1 MLRQVE
7 LKMTLPEGE
16 KLNQSMGSLMQ
27 GILMERTDSA
37 WAAEMHTQRV
47 RPYSQYVI
55 MKEGNPI
62 WRIQTITD
70 EAFEYLIYPL
80 LSLNRVY
87 LKQRNFDIVLSDFR
101 IIRQETFSNIEEK
114 YLLGKKGIHHI
125 NLRFVTSASCK
136 TQGEYAVFPFPYLI
150 LKNLVTKWNAF
161 SDSSIIDSDHVADQ
175 LDKEIQIVDYHL
187 HMHPF
192 SLEGRRIRA
201 FRGNVSYGLFR
212 NDMAARLTAILMYF
226 ASYAGTGIKTALGMG
241 GTETDVSFY
250 REVK

>member
-47 RPYSQYVI
+47 RPYSQYVT

-62 WRIQTITD
+62 WCIQTITD
-70 EAFEYLIYPL
+70 QAFEHLICPL
-80 LSLNRVY
+80 MSLNQVH
-87 LKQRNFDIVLSDFR
+87 LKQRGFDIGLSDFR

-114 YLLGKKGIHHI
+114 YLLGKKEIHHI

>member
-47 RPYSQYVI
+47 RPYSQYVT

>member
-47 RPYSQYVI
+47 RPYSQYVT

-62 WRIQTITD
+62 WCIQTITD

>member
-47 RPYSQYVI
+47 RPYSQYVT

-101 IIRQETFSNIEEK
+101 IIRQETFSNTCW
-114 YLLGKKGIHHI
+114 GKKESITSI
-125 NLRFVTSASCK
+125 FV
-136 TQGEYAVFPFPYLI
+136 L
-150 LKNLVTKWNAF
+150 
-161 SDSSIIDSDHVADQ
+161 
-175 LDKEIQIVDYHL
+175 
-187 HMHPF
+187 
-192 SLEGRRIRA
+192 
-201 FRGNVSYGLFR
+201 
-212 NDMAARLTAILMYF
+212 
-226 ASYAGTGIKTALGMG
+226 
-241 GTETDVSFY
+241 
-250 REVK
+250 

>member
-37 WAAEMHTQRV
+37 WAAEMHTQWV
-47 RPYSQYVI
+47 RPYSQYVT

-87 LKQRNFDIVLSDFR
+87 LKQRNFDIGLSDFR

-125 NLRFVTSASCK
+125 NLHFVTSASCK